1 MLYLLCVFI
10 GFLLGVIITCILLA
24 PKNLKTYQAI
34 SGQAEDA
41 FKQNISAAKAA
52 YKARTAELEGEQ
64 PEPTASD
71 EAVEAE
77 KQAIIQEIRD
87 RFERKEP
94 LTEEEYLY
102 TIRDYQPD
110 TDSDAVLEEYLKEY
124 REYCEALS
132 LTAEKGADA

>member
-1 MLYLLCVFI
+1 MLYLLCVFG

-64 PEPTASD
+64 PASD

-77 KQAIIQEIRD
+77 KRAIIQEIRD

-124 REYCEALS
+124 QEYCEALS

>member
-10 GFLLGVIITCILLA
+10 GFLLGVILTCILLA

-64 PEPTASD
+64 PASD

-77 KQAIIQEIRD
+77 KRAIIQEIRD

-110 TDSDAVLEEYLKEY
+110 TDSDAVLEEYLNEY

-132 LTAEKGADA
+132 LTAEKGAEA